1 MPQPIDTNHTTKNL
15 SLEELVEYC
24 KRLDRHLQNRK
35 VDEGLLQRAWYTAH
49 KIAAMLY
56 DDFGATQ
63 VAVFGSLVEQDG
75 FSITSD
81 IDIVVWGLSQDSY
94 IDALWET
101 RNFTTEFKIDLVNF
115 HSAKGRFRERIQCQ
129 AVHIENTGTAFDEST
144 VNTQAFLTIRKENY
158 EVNRR
163 IRIERIVDECVKIE
177 HVNVAIGEILQDIE
191 EVPIK
196 YRKGQEALLTQNVVN
211 FYMGLENI
219 FKRIAEEIDM
229 MMPQGKDWHKDLLH
243 QMAAKHSI
251 RPPVISNKTVKTLI
265 QLLKFRHLARNIY
278 GFELELEGIVEN
290 AQRVCD
296 IYEILSTELKV
307 FIKWLEK
314 QTDEEN

>member
-1 MPQPIDTNHTTKNL
+1 MSQPIDTNRTKTNL
-15 SLEELVEYC
+15 SLEELVEYRR
-24 KRLDRHLQNRK
+24 RLDQHMLNRK
-35 VDEGLLQRAWYTAH
+35 ADEGLLRRAWHTAH
-49 KIAAMLY
+49 KTAAMLY
-56 DDFGATQ
+56 EDFGATQ
-63 VAVFGSLVEQDG
+63 VAVFGSLAEQDG

-81 IDIVVWGLSQDSY
+81 IDIVVWGLSRDSFL
-94 IDALWET
+94 DALWET
-101 RNFTTEFKIDLVNF
+101 KNFTTEFKIDLVNF

-129 AVHIENTGTAFDEST
+129 AVYIQNTGTDFDEST

-177 HVNVAIGEILQDIE
+177 HVNAAIGEILQDIE

-211 FYMGLENI
+211 FYTGLENI

-251 RPPVISNKTVKTLI
+251 RPPVISNKTVETLI

-296 IYEILSTELKV
+296 IYEIVSTELKV
-307 FIKWLEK
+307 FIEWIEK
-314 QTDEEN
+314 QTDKEN

>member
-1 MPQPIDTNHTTKNL
+1 MPQHIDTNRTPKDI
-15 SLEELVEYC
+15 SLEELEEYR
-24 KRLDRHLQNRK
+24 KRLDQHLQNRK
-35 VDEGLLQRAWYTAH
+35 ADKALLLQAWYTAH

-56 DDFGATQ
+56 EDFGATQ
-63 VAVFGSLVEQDG
+63 VAVFGSLAEQDG

-81 IDIVVWGLSQDSY
+81 IDIVVWGLSRDSFL
-94 IDALWET
+94 DALWET

-115 HSAKGRFRERIQCQ
+115 HSAKGRFRERILCQ
-129 AVHIENTGTAFDEST
+129 AVHIHNPRTDSDEPT
-144 VNTQAFLTIRKENY
+144 FNTQAFLTIRKENY

-163 IRIERIVDECVKIE
+163 IRIERIVDEYEKIE
-177 HVNVAIGEILQDIE
+177 HVNTAIGEILQDIE

-229 MMPQGKDWHKDLLH
+229 MVPQGKDWHKDLLH
-243 QMAAKHSI
+243 QMAAEYSI
-251 RPPVISNKTVKTLI
+251 RPPVISDRTVETLI
-265 QLLKFRHLARNIY
+265 QILKFRHLARNIY

-290 AQRVCD
+290 AQRVYS
-296 IYEILSTELKV
+296 IYEILSTELKT
-307 FIKWLEK
+307 FIEWLEK
-314 QTDEEN
+314 QTDEEI